1 VKRPLRHL
9 IEYVL
14 DYDVSLEY
22 VDALKETS
30 LREQRPATRI
40 LIADDHQLMADAC
53 KNLLEPEFLV
63 VGIVTDG
70 RDLVNAT
77 AEFKLDI
84 ILLDIYMPRLNG
96 LDAGEQ
102 IKKTNPRIKLV
113 FLTMTMEAEMAAEA
127 FRRGASGY
135 VWSARSFV
143 PVGLLV

>member
-1 VKRPLRHL
+1 MKRPVRHL

-14 DYDVSLEY
+14 DDDVSLEY
-22 VDALKETS
+22 VDALKKTC

-77 AEFKLDI
+77 AEFKPDI

-102 IKKTNPRIKLV
+102 IKKTNPRINWY
-113 FLTMTMEAEMAAEA
+113 
-127 FRRGASGY
+127 S
-135 VWSARSFV
+135 
-143 PVGLLV
+143 